1 MTVPPPLPPSTPP
14 PPPGHG
20 QQYWSG
26 PPPQQPYGY
35 LPPPPPT
42 NPLAIAALIG
52 AIVVAPVG
60 IVLGH
65 ISLSQIKRTGEQGRG
80 LALAGLIIGYVFTAV
95 AVLSLIAL
103 IVFAGIFASAVNDS
117 TSGSYPD
124 SYGYDYGT
132 EPAYEDTAPA
142 YDDSEVTAGVIR
154 DAQVGDC
161 LEVIEGA
168 SFDDGTSSS
177 TVYAV
182 SCGSSRATHR
192 VTSRESD
199 TASCPL
205 DWVSTDGPVVVLC
218 LTQP

>member
-42 NPLAIAALIG
+42 NPLAFAALIG

-124 SYGYDYGT
+124 SYGYDNGT
-132 EPAYEDTAPA
+132 EPA
-142 YDDSEVTAGVIR
+142 
-154 DAQVGDC
+154 
-161 LEVIEGA
+161 
-168 SFDDGTSSS
+168 
-177 TVYAV
+177 
-182 SCGSSRATHR
+182 
-192 VTSRESD
+192 
-199 TASCPL
+199 
-205 DWVSTDGPVVVLC
+205 
-218 LTQP
+218 